1 MIGYDWLTKMI
12 GPSGRILH
20 SFSTYIVQFSCL
32 LVGPDRQLTF
42 VKAQIVGVDGLEHL
56 NHTLMNIVWFQ
67 K

>member
-1 MIGYDWLTKMI
+1 MI

-32 LVGPDRQLTF
+32 LVGLDKQLTCL
-42 VKAQIVGVDGLEHL
+42 KDQIVDVDGLEDL
-56 NHTLMNIVWFQ
+56 KHTLMNIVWFQ